1 MHHFGFRPNDLP
13 SPASEHRA
21 ALGLERWRDS
31 AARVEDA
38 EVAAA
43 ARRMA
48 EDADG
53 RRLLEALFGNS
64 PYLTQCAVH
73 DPGGMVGIFT
83 RGPDAVV
90 ADTMGGLESMR
101 GEAVDSSA
109 VASLL
114 RTAKWHVALAVAVGD
129 IAGVWPLERITGA
142 LSDFAEAALG
152 RAAATLLRETA
163 ADGVIAPADPEDPER
178 DSGLVVLAMGKLGAR
193 ELNYSSDIDLVIL
206 YDHERMRANKPDELH
221 NHMVRLARNL
231 VRLMEERTA
240 EGYVFRTDLR
250 LRPDPGSTP
259 PALSVLAAETYYE
272 SLGQNWERAAMIKAR
287 PVAGD
292 RECGTSFLESLKP
305 CNRRKN
311 LDFAAIQDIHSIKR
325 QITAARGGGEL
336 ALGGHNVKL
345 GRGGIREI
353 EFFVQ
358 PQQLIWGGREPE
370 LRHAGTVDALDA
382 LAAGGKISRATA
394 QDMTGAYRYLRRVE
408 HFLQM
413 LNDEQTQ
420 RLPEDEDELG
430 AFAVF
435 LGYADSGAFAAEL
448 LETLGSVE
456 SHYAELFEDAPSLGA
471 EGAAAGNL
479 VFTGPDADPDTIE
492 TIASLGYVHP
502 ETVDTAVRGW
512 HHGRYRAMR
521 STRARELL
529 TELMPRLLA
538 ALAKTPLPD
547 DTFVRF
553 DRFLAGLPA
562 GVQLFAMFYSRPEL
576 LDLVAEIIGTAP
588 HLAEHLSR
596 NPAVLESV
604 LTSDFFDSPPPA
616 ALLEEELNHLLGQA
630 KDFEDVLGYCRRW
643 ANDRKFQV
651 GVQSLG
657 KRLAPRDAATALSN
671 VADVV
676 LGLLSSRVEDEF
688 ARRHGRVA
696 GAGILMVA
704 LGKLGGRE
712 MTPSSD
718 LDIIFVYDAPDDVE
732 ASDGPAPLP
741 PAQYY
746 ARLSQRLI
754 NAVTAPT
761 SEGRLYEVDMRL
773 RPSGSTGP
781 IASSLQAFVRYHED
795 AAWTWEHMALTR
807 ARVIAGPPALKTRV
821 EKVIRDTLT
830 RRRDAGELL
839 GDVAEMRRRMDDEHH
854 TDVVWDVKH
863 VRGGLVDVEFIAQY
877 LQLKHAHRNP
887 EILSPATRTALTR
900 MGDAGLLDAARAGQL
915 IEALDLWQGLQ
926 GMLRLTLEGQARSAG
941 ADGIPAGLRDILA
954 AVGGAADF
962 TALTE
967 KMRAVAERTHGLY
980 DELIAAPAAALAG
993 AGRKKEGGG
1002 QEAG

>member
-13 SPASEHRA
+13 SPASDQRA
-21 ALGLERWRDS
+21 ALGLERWHDS
-31 AARVEDA
+31 TARLEEA
-38 EVAAA
+38 EIAAA

-53 RRLLEALFGNS
+53 RRLLESLFGNS
-64 PYLTQCAVH
+64 PYLTQCAVR
-73 DPGGMVGIFT
+73 DPGVMVGIFS

-90 ADTMGGLESMR
+90 AGVLDGLEATP
-101 GEAVDSSA
+101 GEGLGSSA
-109 VASLL
+109 VASHL
-114 RTAKWHVALAVAVGD
+114 RAAKRHVALAVAVAD
-129 IAGVWPLERITGA
+129 ITGVWPLERITGA
-142 LSDFAEAALG
+142 LSGFAEAALG
-152 RAAATLLRETA
+152 RVAATLLGEMA
-163 ADGVIAPADPEDPER
+163 ATGIITLADPGDPER
-178 DSGLVVLAMGKLGAR
+178 DSGLVVLGMGKLGAR

-206 YDHERMRANKPDELH
+206 YDHEHMRAGKPDELH

-259 PALSVLAAETYYE
+259 PAISVLAAETYYE

-292 RECGTSFLESLKP
+292 LECGARFLESLKP
-305 CNRRKN
+305 FIWRKN

-325 QITAARGGGEL
+325 QINAARGGGEL

-353 EFFVQ
+353 EFFAQ
-358 PQQLIWGGREPE
+358 TQQLIWGGREPD

-382 LAAGGKISRATA
+382 LAAAGKISGASA
-394 QDMTGAYRYLRRVE
+394 KDMIGAYRYLRRVE

-420 RLPEDEDELG
+420 TLPEDEDELA

-435 LGYADSGAFAAEL
+435 LGYADSGAFAAEF
-448 LETLGSVE
+448 LETRACVE
-456 SHYAELFEDAPSLGA
+456 AHYAELFEDAPSLGA
-471 EGAAAGNL
+471 ADAEGSAAGNL
-479 VFTGPDADPDTIE
+479 VFTGPDSDPDTIR
-492 TIASLGYVHP
+492 TIASLGYENP
-502 ETVDTAVRGW
+502 ETVDAAVRGW

-529 TELMPRLLA
+529 TELMPRLLV

-547 DTFVRF
+547 DAFVRF

-562 GVQLFAMFYSRPEL
+562 GVQLFAMFYARPEL
-576 LDLVAEIIGTAP
+576 LDMVAEIIGTAP
-588 HLAEHLSR
+588 RLAEHLSR

-604 LTSDFFDSPPPA
+604 LGADFFEAPPA
-616 ALLEEELNHLLGQA
+616 PALLEEELDLLLGQA
-630 KDFEDVLGYCRRW
+630 RDFEDVLSYCRRW
-643 ANDRKFQV
+643 TNDRKFQV

-657 KRLAPRDAATALSN
+657 KRLQPRDAATALSN

-688 ARRHGRVA
+688 ASQHGRVA
-696 GAGILMVA
+696 GAGMLMVA

-718 LDIIFVYDAPDDVE
+718 LDIVFIYDAPDDAE
-732 ASDGPAPLP
+732 ASDGPVPLP
-741 PAQYY
+741 PAQYF

-807 ARVIAGPPALKTRV
+807 ARVITGPPALEAEV

-830 RRRDAGELL
+830 RRRDPDKLL
-839 GDVAEMRRRMDDEHH
+839 RDVAEMRQRMDDEHH
-854 TDVVWDVKH
+854 TDVVWNVKH
-863 VRGGLVDVEFIAQY
+863 VPGGLVDVEFIAQY
-877 LQLKHAHRNP
+877 LQLRHAHRNP
-887 EILSPATRTALTR
+887 EVLSPTTRTALKR
-900 MGDAGLLDAARAGQL
+900 LGDAGRLDAAPAGQL

-980 DELIAAPAAALAG
+980 DALIAAPAARRAADSP
-993 AGRKKEGGG
+993 G
-1002 QEAG
+1002 QGLPR

>member
-13 SPASEHRA
+13 SPASDQRA
-21 ALGLERWRDS
+21 ALGLERWHDS
-31 AARVEDA
+31 AARLDDA
-38 EVAAA
+38 DVAVA

-48 EDADG
+48 EDDDG
-53 RRLLEALFGNS
+53 RRLLGALFGNS
-64 PYLTQCAVH
+64 AYLTQCAVR
-73 DPGGMVGIFT
+73 DPGVMVGIFS

-90 ADTMGGLESMR
+90 ADVLDGLEAMR
-101 GEAVDSSA
+101 REALGSPA
-109 VASLL
+109 VASRL
-114 RTAKWHVALAVAVGD
+114 RAAKRHVALAVAVAD
-129 IAGVWPLERITGA
+129 IAGAWPLDRVTGA

-152 RAAATLLRETA
+152 CAAATLLRETA
-163 ADGVIAPADPEDPER
+163 AAGVIALADPGDPER
-178 DSGLVVLAMGKLGAR
+178 DSGLVVLGMGKLGAR

-206 YDHERMRANKPDELH
+206 YDHERMRATKPDELH

-259 PALSVLAAETYYE
+259 PAISVLAAETYYE

-292 RECGTSFLESLKP
+292 RECGARFLDSLKP
-305 CNRRKN
+305 FIWRKN

-325 QITAARGGGEL
+325 QINAARGGGQL

-353 EFFVQ
+353 EFFAQ
-358 PQQLIWGGREPE
+358 TQQLIWGGREPD
-370 LRHAGTVDALDA
+370 LRHSATIDALDA
-382 LAAGGKISRATA
+382 LAAAGKISSATA
-394 QDMTGAYRYLRRVE
+394 EDMTAAYRYLRRVE

-420 RLPEDEDELG
+420 RLPEDEDELA
-430 AFAVF
+430 AFAAF
-435 LGYADSGAFAAEL
+435 LGYADSGAFAAEF
-448 LETLGSVE
+448 LETLRCVE
-456 SHYAELFEDAPSLGA
+456 IHYAELFEDAPSLGA
-471 EGAAAGNL
+471 ADAEGSAAGNL
-479 VFTGPDADPDTIE
+479 VFTGSDADPDTIR
-492 TIASLGYVHP
+492 TIASLGYENP
-502 ETVDTAVRGW
+502 ETVDAGVRGW

-547 DTFVRF
+547 DAFVRF

-588 HLAEHLSR
+588 RLAEHLSR
-596 NPAVLESV
+596 NPEVLESV
-604 LTSDFFDSPPPA
+604 LGADFFDPPPA
-616 ALLEEELNHLLGQA
+616 AALLDEELDLLLGQA
-630 KDFEDVLGYCRRW
+630 RDFEDVLSYCRRW

-657 KRLAPRDAATALSN
+657 KRLQPRDAAAALSN

-688 ARRHGRVA
+688 ASRHGHVA
-696 GAGILMVA
+696 GAEMLMVA

-718 LDIIFVYDAPDDVE
+718 LDIVFVYDAPDDAE
-732 ASDGPAPLP
+732 ASDGRVRLA
-741 PAQYY
+741 PAQYF

-807 ARVIAGPPALKTRV
+807 ARVITGPPALKARV

-830 RRRDAGELL
+830 RRRDADKLL
-839 GDVAEMRRRMDDEHH
+839 GDVAGMRQRVGDEHR
-854 TDVVWDVKH
+854 TDVVWNVKH

-877 LQLKHAHRNP
+877 LQLRHAHSNP
-887 EILSPATRTALTR
+887 EILSPATRTALMR
-900 MGDAGLLDAARAGQL
+900 LGDAGLLDAARAGQL

-941 ADGIPAGLRDILA
+941 ADDIPAGLRDILA

-962 TALTE
+962 TALVE
-967 KMRAVAERTHGLY
+967 KMRVVAERTHGLY
-980 DELIAAPAAALAG
+980 DELIAAPAVRLAANSP
-993 AGRKKEGGG
+993 G
-1002 QEAG
+1002 QGLPS

>member
-1 MHHFGFRPNDLP
+1 MHHFGFQPNDLP
-13 SPASEHRA
+13 SPASEQHA

-31 AARVEDA
+31 VARVKDA

-53 RRLLEALFGNS
+53 RRLLETLFGNS
-64 PYLTQCAVH
+64 PYLTLCAVR
-73 DPGGMVGIFT
+73 DPGVMAGIFT

-90 ADTMGGLESMR
+90 ADIMGGLEAMR
-101 GEAVDSSA
+101 GKTVDSSA
-109 VASLL
+109 MASHL
-114 RTAKWHVALAVAVGD
+114 RIAKRHVALAVAVAD
-129 IAGVWPLERITGA
+129 IAGVWPLERVTGA

-152 RAAATLLRETA
+152 RVAATLLGETA
-163 ADGVIAPADPEDPER
+163 ANGVIVPADPGDPER
-178 DSGLVVLAMGKLGAR
+178 DSGLVVLGMGKLGAR

-206 YDHERMRANKPDELH
+206 YDHERMCANKPDELH

-292 RECGTSFLESLKP
+292 RECGARFLDSLKP
-305 CNRRKN
+305 FIWRKN
-311 LDFAAIQDIHSIKR
+311 LDFAAIRDIHSIKR
-325 QITAARGGGEL
+325 QITAARGGGKL

-358 PQQLIWGGREPE
+358 TQQLIWGGREPD
-370 LRHAGTVDALDA
+370 LRGAGTLDALDA

-394 QDMTGAYRYLRRVE
+394 EDMTNSYRYLRRVE

-420 RLPEDEDELG
+420 KLPENEEELA

-435 LGYADSGAFAAEL
+435 LGYADGGAFAAEF
-448 LETLGSVE
+448 LETLDGVK

-471 EGAAAGNL
+471 AGAAAGNL
-479 VFTGPDADPDTIE
+479 VFTGPDADPDTIR
-492 TIASLGYVHP
+492 TIASLGYENP
-502 ETVDTAVRGW
+502 ETVDGAVRGW

-588 HLAEHLSR
+588 RLAEHLSR

-604 LTSDFFDSPPPA
+604 LGADFFDPPPPA
-616 ALLEEELNHLLGQA
+616 NLLEEKLDLLLAQA
-630 KDFEDVLGYCRRW
+630 RDFEGVLSYCRRW
-643 ANDRKFQV
+643 TNDRKFQV

-657 KRLAPRDAATALSN
+657 KRLTPRDAASALSN
-671 VADVV
+671 IADVV

-688 ARRHGRVA
+688 ARQHGTVA
-696 GAGILMVA
+696 GAGMLMVA
-704 LGKLGGRE
+704 LGKLGGHE

-732 ASDGPAPLP
+732 VSDGPAPLP
-741 PAQYY
+741 PTQYY

-781 IASSLQAFVRYHED
+781 IASSRQAFVHYHED

-807 ARVIAGPPALKTRV
+807 ARVIAGPPALKAQV

-830 RRRDAGELL
+830 RRRDADRLL
-839 GDVAEMRRRMDDEHH
+839 GDVAEMRRRVDDEHH
-854 TDVVWDVKH
+854 TDVLWDIKH

-877 LQLKHAHRNP
+877 LQLRHAHRNP

-900 MGDAGLLDAARAGQL
+900 MGNAGLLDAARAGQL

-926 GMLRLTLEGQARSAG
+926 GMLRLTLEGQVPGTDS
-941 ADGIPAGLRDILA
+941 IPAGLRDILA
-954 AVGGAADF
+954 TVGGAADF
-962 TALTE
+962 TGLDE
-967 KMRAVAERTHGLY
+967 KMRAVAERTRGLY
-980 DELIAAPAAALAG
+980 DELVAAPAAALAE
-993 AGRKKEGGG
+993 AEIRKEGGG
-1002 QEAG
+1002 QE